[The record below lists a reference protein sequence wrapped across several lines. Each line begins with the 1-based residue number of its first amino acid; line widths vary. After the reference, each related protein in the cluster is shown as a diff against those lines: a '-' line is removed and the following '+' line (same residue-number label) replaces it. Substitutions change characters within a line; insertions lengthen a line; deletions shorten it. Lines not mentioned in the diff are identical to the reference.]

1 MLLIPSRYEPCG
13 LTQMIAMRYGTVPI
27 GRATGGLLDTIID
40 YDQTS
45 GGTGFIFEAAEHQ
58 SLEGAMRRAIRTYG
72 DQRRWRG
79 LQRRGMRQNFSWG
92 ESARNYLKLYFQLM
106 DKKSR

>member
-1 MLLIPSRYEPCG
+1 
-13 LTQMIAMRYGTVPI
+13 MIAMRYGTVPV

-45 GGTGFIFEAAEHQ
+45 KGTGFIFDAAEPQ
-58 SLEGAMRRAIRTYG
+58 SLEGAIRRAIRTYR

-79 LQRRGMRQNFSWG
+79 LQRRGMQQNFSWE
-92 ESARNYLKLYFQLM
+92 ESARKYRKLYFQLI
-106 DKKSR
+106 DKKT